1 MTLTHFY
8 RYTVRAEN
16 KWGLGEMRTARMW
29 IKPMHGKGSRPPS
42 SMIDFARSM
51 TTDSLISAVVL
62 GSESSINAHSTYQ
75 DEHGRQ
81 SHYCEVDDD
90 GTTTDCYRSEKHK
103 TWTTRSR
110 GGFTT
115 DTANSD
121 IDIDLQTPRTEDM
134 LSPDLF
140 TSQDNRGVKVTRT
153 EFTSPTQS
161 EKKTIL
167 EEETHLDRN
176 KLLRTTVDVDSK
188 PEGCI
193 DVRNNTN

>member
-1 MTLTHFY
+1 M
-8 RYTVRAEN
+8 RAEN
-16 KWGLGEMRTARMW
+16 KWGLGDMRTARMW

-42 SMIDFARSM
+42 SMIDFHDFFSKASF
-51 TTDSLISAVVL
+51 SAVVL

-75 DEHGRQ
+75 DEQGRQ
-81 SHYCEVDDD
+81 SHYCEVDDE

-140 TSQDNRGVKVTRT
+140 GAQDSTKV
-153 EFTSPTQS
+153 FLVPDF
-161 EKKTIL
+161 KIMMTIIS
-167 EEETHLDRN
+167 N
-176 KLLRTTVDVDSK
+176 
-188 PEGCI
+188 
-193 DVRNNTN
+193 